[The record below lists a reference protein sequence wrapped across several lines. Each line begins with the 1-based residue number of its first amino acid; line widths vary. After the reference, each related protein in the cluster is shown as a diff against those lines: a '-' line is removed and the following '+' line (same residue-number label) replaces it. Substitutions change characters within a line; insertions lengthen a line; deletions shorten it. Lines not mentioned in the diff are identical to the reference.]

1 MIRSLRD
8 IAQIALIITVS
19 VAARS
24 AVAQTTD
31 TQTFT
36 VTVPSSLSITAPADE
51 SLTHDATNNNQ
62 VFTPGATP
70 ADHWQVLCNSANG
83 ASVSLK
89 TLSAFTHTVDGSY
102 ERDAQLDLTISYTD
116 VDGGGT
122 AIWTPG
128 ITSDVTDYASGDGE
142 AEVTASSSVPGRAS
156 LAVTVTFITD
166 TYSTLLE
173 GDYVTTVEGTISAN

>member
-1 MIRSLRD
+1 MISSLRD
-8 IAQIALIITVS
+8 IGRLALLITLTVTC
-19 VAARS
+19 RS
-24 AVAQTTD
+24 AIAQTTD

-36 VTVPSSLSITAPADE
+36 VTVPSSLSITAPSNE
-51 SLTHDATNNNQ
+51 SLTHDGTNNNQ

-89 TLSAFTHTVDGSY
+89 TLSAFTHTTDGSY
-102 ERDAQLDLTISYTD
+102 ERDARLDLTVSYTD
-116 VDGGGT
+116 VDSGGA
-122 AIWTPG
+122 AIWTSG
-128 ITSDVTDYASGDGE
+128 IASDQTDYASGDGE
-142 AEVTASSSVPGRAS
+142 AEVTASSGVPGRAS
-156 LAVTVTFITD
+156 LAVQVTFITD